1 MVGGDDSVQLKFE
14 CKKVDPACENI
25 PAIHILPDNSGTV
38 IDSEKSSIN
47 MDRKSTI
54 GFPRSHRPR
63 SCVTPNLP
71 FPKMGFRY
79 PNLSFFAEIS
89 TKNH

>member
-1 MVGGDDSVQLKFE
+1 MQTCLPPLKTAE
-14 CKKVDPACENI
+14 LIDISA
-25 PAIHILPDNSGTV
+25 HNSGTV

-47 MDRKSTI
+47 ANRKSIMGSTT
-54 GFPRSHRPR
+54 SHQPK
-63 SCVTPNLP
+63 SCVTPN

-89 TKNH
+89 TKSIKNVLQSFIV